1 MTIRAIFSPT
11 RALAASLLLAAPAL
25 AQEYRADPQV
35 PTGRF
40 TTALEIKPIMA
51 ATRGSWVAVREYDG
65 QDLVYVTQIMSWRC
79 GLAGLRFSV
88 NGGAL
93 EDWPLP
99 PCDDASAQPGVIPE
113 EAVIYRRYPLGSVE
127 SVEVE
132 LVYDDLTR
140 ETGAF
145 PRAAVLMP

>member
-1 MTIRAIFSPT
+1 MTFRAIFPPT
-11 RALAASLLLAAPAL
+11 RALAASLLLAAPAA
-25 AQEYRADPQV
+25 AQDYQAEPQV
-35 PTGRF
+35 PTGKF
-40 TTALEIKPIMA
+40 TTAAEVKPIMA
-51 ATRGSWVAVREYDG
+51 ATKGAWVAVREFDG
-65 QDLVYVTQIMSWRC
+65 QDLVYVTHIMSWRC
-79 GLAGLRFSV
+79 GLAGLRFAV

-99 PCDDASAQPGVIPE
+99 PCDEASAQPGAIPE
-113 EAVIYRRYPLGSVE
+113 DAVIYLRFPLGSVQ

-145 PRAAVLMP
+145 PRAAVLMN